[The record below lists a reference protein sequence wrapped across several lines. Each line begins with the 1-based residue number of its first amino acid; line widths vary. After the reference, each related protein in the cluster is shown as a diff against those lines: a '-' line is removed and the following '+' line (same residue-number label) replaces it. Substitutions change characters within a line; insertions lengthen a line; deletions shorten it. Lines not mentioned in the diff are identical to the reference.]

1 MTEQAANRYG
11 LKVGTP
17 AIASAGPITFGPDD
31 VLFLADNRTATIF
44 AIEVSDDA
52 PAAPAD
58 AFDLDDLDT
67 RLCAFLGCSRDDLVL
82 RDLAVH
88 PRTHNVYVSLMRG
101 RGNAGTPVIVRIDH
115 RDGSLSEVALQD
127 VAFSQVA
134 VDNAPT
140 EDDPRQ
146 DFQLAE
152 PDGTEVEIQELD
164 VQGRTIRIAKKPL
177 RASTITDLA
186 YADGMLLVAGMSNEE
201 FASNLRRV
209 RFPFDGAVADNSL
222 EIFHVSHGKW
232 ETHAPIR
239 TFVPYEDGRS
249 ILASYTCTPLVYFPL
264 SDLASGTHLT
274 GRTVAELGPVNQ
286 PLDMV
291 SFRQGDGEYLLIAHS
306 SHPLMKI
313 SCADIEAQSGLTEA
327 KEPVGVPREE
337 INLPG
342 IRKLANFNGDYVLA
356 LQQDESG
363 ARHLRSLKTASL

>member
-1 MTEQAANRYG
+1 MT
-11 LKVGTP
+11 VGTP
-17 AIASAGPITFGPDD
+17 TIASAGPITFGPED
-31 VLFLADNRTATIF
+31 VLFLADNRSATIF
-44 AIEVSDDA
+44 AIGVTDDS

-58 AFDLDDLDT
+58 AFDLDDLDAK
-67 RLCAFLGCSRDDLVL
+67 LCAFLGCSLDDLVL

-101 RGNAGTPVIVRIDH
+101 HGNDGAPVIVRIDH
-115 RDGSLSEVALQD
+115 RDGSLSDVALENI
-127 VAFSQVA
+127 AFSHVA
-134 VDNAPT
+134 IDNAPT
-140 EDDPRQ
+140 DDDPRQ

-177 RASTITDLA
+177 RASTVTDLA
-186 YADGMLLVAGMSNEE
+186 YADGVLLVAGMSNEE

-209 RFPFDGAVADNSL
+209 PFPFDGAVADNSL

-239 TFVPYEDGRS
+239 TFVPYEGGRS
-249 ILASYTCTPLVYFPL
+249 ILASYTCTPLVHFPL
-264 SDLASGTHLT
+264 ADLTSGTHLT

-291 SFRQGDGEYLLIAHS
+291 SFRQGDGEFLLIAHS

-313 SCADIEAQSGLTEA
+313 SCADIAAQQGLTEP

-337 INLPG
+337 IDLPG
-342 IRKLANFNGDYVLA
+342 IRKLANFNGDHVLA
-356 LQQDESG
+356 LQQDASG
-363 ARHLRSLKTASL
+363 ARHLRSLKTSSL

>member
-1 MTEQAANRYG
+1 MTDQATQAYG
-11 LKVGTP
+11 MTVGTP
-17 AIASAGPITFGPDD
+17 PIASAGPITFGPDD
-31 VLFLADNRTATIF
+31 VLFLADNRAATIF
-44 AIEVSDDA
+44 AIAVTDHG
-52 PAAPAD
+52 PAGPAD
-58 AFDLDDLDT
+58 AFDLDDLDAK
-67 RLCAFLGCSRDDLVL
+67 LCAFLGCSRDDLVL

-101 RGNAGTPVIVRIDH
+101 RGNDGVPVVVRVDH
-115 RDGSLSEVALQD
+115 RDGSLSEVALEN
-127 VAFSQVA
+127 VPFSQVA
-134 VDNAPT
+134 IDNAPAD
-140 EDDPRQ
+140 DDPRQ

-186 YADGMLLVAGMSNEE
+186 YADGVLLVAGMSNEE

-209 RFPFDGAVADNSL
+209 PFPFDGPVADNSL

-239 TFVPYEDGRS
+239 TFVPYEGGRS

-264 SDLASGTHLT
+264 ADLASGTHLT

-291 SFRQGDGEYLLIAHS
+291 SFRQGDDEYLLIAHS

-313 SCADIEAQSGLTEA
+313 ACRDIADQQGLTEPQ
-327 KEPVGVPREE
+327 EPRGVPREE
-337 INLPG
+337 IDLPG
-342 IRKLANFNGDYVLA
+342 VKKLANFNGDYVLA

-363 ARHLRSLKTASL
+363 ARHLRSLKAASL

>member
-1 MTEQAANRYG
+1 MGDQVTGEYG
-11 LKVGTP
+11 LTVGTP
-17 AIASAGPITFGPDD
+17 QIASAGPIAFGPDD
-31 VLFLADNRTATIF
+31 VLFLADNRAATIF
-44 AIEVSDDA
+44 AIQVADDG
-52 PAAPAD
+52 PTAAAD

-67 RLCAFLGCSRDDLVL
+67 KLCAFLGCDADDLIL

-101 RGNAGTPVIVRIDH
+101 RGNAGTPVVLRIDH
-115 RDGSLSEVALQD
+115 RDGAISEVPMRD

-134 VDNAPT
+134 LDNAPAD
-140 EDDPRQ
+140 DDPRQ

-177 RASTITDLA
+177 RASTVTDLA

-201 FASNLRRV
+201 FASNLRRIP
-209 RFPFDGAVADNSL
+209 FPFDGEVADNSL
-222 EIFHVSHGKW
+222 EVFHVSHGKW

-264 SDLASGTHLT
+264 ADLASGTHLT

-313 SCADIEAQSGLTEA
+313 ACADIAGQEGLTEPQ
-327 KEPVGVPREE
+327 EPRGVPREE
-337 INLPG
+337 IDLPG
-342 IRKLANFNGDYVLA
+342 IKKLANFNGDYVLA

>member
-1 MTEQAANRYG
+1 MTDQATHRYG
-11 LKVGTP
+11 MTVGTP
-17 AIASAGPITFGPDD
+17 PVASAGPITFGPDD
-31 VLFLADNRTATIF
+31 VLFLADNRSATIF
-44 AIEVSDDA
+44 AIEVTDDGSD
-52 PAAPAD
+52 APAD

-67 RLCAFLGCSRDDLVL
+67 KLAAFLGCARDDLVL

-88 PRTHNVYVSLMRG
+88 PRTHNVYVSLQRG
-101 RGNAGTPVIVRIDH
+101 RGNAGTPVVVRVDH
-115 RDGSLSEVALQD
+115 RDGTLAEVPLQD
-127 VAFSQVA
+127 VAFSA
-134 VDNAPT
+134 ISIDNAPAA
-140 EDDPRQ
+140 DDPRQ

-164 VQGRTIRIAKKPL
+164 VQGRTIQIAKKPL
-177 RASTITDLA
+177 RASTVTDLA

-209 RFPFDGAVADNSL
+209 PFPFDGEVADNSL

-239 TFVPYEDGRS
+239 TFVPYEGGRS

-264 SDLASGTHLT
+264 TDLASGTHLT

-291 SFRQGDGEYLLIAHS
+291 SFHQDDGEYLLIAHS

-313 SCADIEAQSGLTEA
+313 ACSDIAAQEGLTEP
-327 KEPVGVPREE
+327 KEPHGVPREE
-337 INLPG
+337 IDMPG
-342 IRKLANFNGDYVLA
+342 IRKLANFNGDSVLA
-356 LQQDESG
+356 LQQDGSG
-363 ARHLRSLKTASL
+363 AKHLRSLKTASL

>member
-1 MTEQAANRYG
+1 MGDQVTGEYG
-11 LKVGTP
+11 LTVGTP
-17 AIASAGPITFGPDD
+17 QIASAGPIAFGPDD
-31 VLFLADNRTATIF
+31 VLFLADNRSATIF
-44 AIEVSDDA
+44 AIQVADDG
-52 PAAPAD
+52 PAAASD

-67 RLCAFLGCSRDDLVL
+67 KLCAFLGCDADDLIL

-101 RGNAGTPVIVRIDH
+101 RGNAGIPVVLRIDH
-115 RDGSLSEVALQD
+115 RDGSISEVPMRD
-127 VAFSQVA
+127 VAFSQILL
-134 VDNAPT
+134 DNAPAD
-140 EDDPRQ
+140 DDPRQ

-164 VQGRTIRIAKKPL
+164 VQGRTIRVAKKPL
-177 RASTITDLA
+177 RASTVTDLA
-186 YADGMLLVAGMSNEE
+186 YADGVLLVAGMSNEE
-201 FASNLRRV
+201 FASNLRRIP
-209 RFPFDGAVADNSL
+209 FPFDGEVADNSL
-222 EIFHVSHGKW
+222 EVFHVSHGKW

-264 SDLASGTHLT
+264 ADLASGTHLT

-313 SCADIEAQSGLTEA
+313 ACADIAGQEGLTEPQ
-327 KEPVGVPREE
+327 EPRGVPREE
-337 INLPG
+337 IDLPG
-342 IRKLANFNGDYVLA
+342 IKKLANFNGDYVLA

>member
-1 MTEQAANRYG
+1 MTDQAANRYG
-11 LKVGTP
+11 MSLGNP

-31 VLFLADNRTATIF
+31 VLFLADNRSATIF
-44 AIEVSDDA
+44 AIEVADDA

-101 RGNAGTPVIVRIDH
+101 RGNAGTPVVVRIDH
-115 RDGSLSEVALQD
+115 RDGSLSEVPLQG

-140 EDDPRQ
+140 DDDPRQ

-186 YADGMLLVAGMSNEE
+186 YADGVLLVAGMSNEE

-209 RFPFDGAVADNSL
+209 HFPFDGAVADNSL

-264 SDLASGTHLT
+264 ADLTSGTHLT

-313 SCADIEAQSGLTEA
+313 SCADIEAQSGLTEP

-337 INLPG
+337 IDLPG

-363 ARHLRSLKTASL
+363 ARHLRSLKTSSL